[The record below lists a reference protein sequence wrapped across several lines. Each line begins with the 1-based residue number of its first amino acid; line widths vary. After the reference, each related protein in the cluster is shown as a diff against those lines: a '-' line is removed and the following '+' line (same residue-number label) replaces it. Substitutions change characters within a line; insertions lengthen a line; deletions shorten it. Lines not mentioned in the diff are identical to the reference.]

1 MPLTAARPEPACLLI
16 ADISGYTS
24 YLSGVELDHAQDVL
38 TDLMSTVVQALSPPF
53 ALAKLEGD
61 AAFVHL
67 DVDGLDG
74 SLVQDTIE
82 TTYIAFRRR
91 LRDIQGATTCTCDAC
106 LRIPGLDL
114 KVVAHVGE
122 VGRSSIAGHDELVGA
137 DVILVHRLL
146 KNDVTSLGYG
156 AYALYTDAFVRQAGI
171 DPLPSGLTEHHE
183 LTDVRGDVRCWLRD
197 LRQVWQD
204 YQDRARVAVDPTT
217 ADVHVQADVPAGR
230 PVLWEYLT
238 VPARRVLWQSA
249 LTQFSE
255 ASPDGR
261 RGVGTVNHCVHGE
274 DAVVEEIL
282 DWRPLDY
289 VTLRTVLRDGA
300 PPLLLTM
307 RVSEHHGNGRIT
319 IDAALPQDG
328 DPDELA
334 GFSAAL
340 RTNIAADAARLEE
353 LLQRPA

>member
-1 MPLTAARPEPACLLI
+1 MPLTPIQPEPACLLI

-38 TDLMSTVVQALSPPF
+38 TDLMTTVVEALSPPF
-53 ALAKLEGD
+53 TLAKLEGD

-67 DVDGLDG
+67 DVDDLDG
-74 SLVQDTIE
+74 SLVQDSIE

-114 KVVAHVGE
+114 KVVAHVGM

-146 KNDVTSLGYG
+146 KNDVTSLGYS
-156 AYALYTDAFVRQAGI
+156 AYALYTDAFVSQAGI
-171 DPLPSGLTEHHE
+171 DPEPAGLAEHHE
-183 LTDVRGDVRCWLRD
+183 VTDVRGDVRCWLRD

-204 YQDRARVAVDPTT
+204 YQDQARVAVDPKT
-217 ADVHVQADVPAGR
+217 ADVHVQADVPAPR

-238 VPARRVLWQSA
+238 VPQQRMRWQSA

-255 ASPDGR
+255 ESPTGR

-274 DAVVEEIL
+274 DAIVEEIL

-300 PPLLLTM
+300 PPITMTM
-307 RVSEHHGNGRIT
+307 RLTEHDGMGRIS
-319 IDAALPQDG
+319 IDAALPHNG
-328 DPDELA
+328 DPATLDEFA
-334 GFSAAL
+334 TAL
-340 RTNIAADAARLEE
+340 RANLGADAARLET
-353 LLQRPA
+353 LLREPA